1 MTYHRVCNKSNTTGV
16 TKRGQELFTLPEHLC
31 STSVFYEVRGVRSLV
46 FCVKFCISLFSL
58 SFLFFILTIVLS
70 VFLQYTASD
79 YPFGIFRIVFNESN
93 SSENN
98 KTETCSKLTYGTGKD
113 DLLDKVFARYFAC
126 FRSNV
131 LVLRF
136 FFNGCCLFCFFA
148 LGFLRY
154 FLPFI
159 LLIFVPGSYI

>member
-1 MTYHRVCNKSNTTGV
+1 
-16 TKRGQELFTLPEHLC
+16 
-31 STSVFYEVRGVRSLV
+31 
-46 FCVKFCISLFSL
+46 
-58 SFLFFILTIVLS
+58 LS

-136 FFNGCCLFCFFA
+136 FLMDVACFV
-148 LGFLRY
+148 FLRLA
-154 FLPFI
+154 F
-159 LLIFVPGSYI
+159 